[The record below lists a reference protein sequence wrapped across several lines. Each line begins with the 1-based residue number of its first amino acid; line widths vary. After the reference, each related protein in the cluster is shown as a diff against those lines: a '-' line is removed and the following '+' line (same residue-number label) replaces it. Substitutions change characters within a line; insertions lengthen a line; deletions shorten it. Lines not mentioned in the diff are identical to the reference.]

1 MGQKVLV
8 LYARENQGKDGRW
21 FRDVQYFEVQEP
33 ENTPQQKGVKA
44 LTVGGTE
51 EGMKSIM
58 SSSLPAVFD
67 VEFGNRADFRGEAK
81 SVVLSA
87 KLLKA
92 VKVADVGHAAS

>member
-51 EGMKSIM
+51 DAMRAVMGAA
-58 SSSLPAVFD
+58 LPAIFD
-67 VEFGNRADFRGEAK
+67 IELGARPDFRGEAK
-81 SVVLSA
+81 VMLLSA
-87 KLLKA
+87 KLVKA
-92 VKVADVGHAAS
+92 VKVADVGHAAL